1 MNSKVYKKLILYLF
15 IIFIPLQIS
24 AHGDDD
30 HDDSTKQDTTQTV
43 VVENQQASDSS
54 QAKKSTALFAGFNE
68 FSNLHPLIV
77 HFPIV
82 LLLLAVFSQLV
93 GLFVY
98 QKPLSWVTLVLLLG
112 GFIGG
117 ILASQFFHPHTTN
130 LSEKAIKILEA
141 HETYANWTV
150 WLAGI
155 ALLFKTISHFFLSRK
170 TWAEVIVLLLIAGSA
185 VTVSLAGHLG
195 SQMVFIENIGPKGQ
209 YIEQH

>member
-1 MNSKVYKKLILYLF
+1 MDSKVCKTLILYLF
-15 IIFIPLQIS
+15 IIFIPLQIA

-43 VVENQQASDSS
+43 VAEDQQVSDYSKT
-54 QAKKSTALFAGFNE
+54 KKSKGLFAGFDE

-82 LLLLAVFSQLV
+82 LLLLAVFSQLI

-98 QKPLSWVTLVLLLG
+98 QKPLSWVTLALLLG

-130 LSEKAIKILEA
+130 LSEKAISILEA
-141 HETYANWTV
+141 HETYASWTI

-155 ALLFKTISHFFLSRK
+155 ALLFKAISHFFLNRK
-170 TWAEVIVLLLIAGSA
+170 ILAEVIVLLLIVGSA

-195 SQMVFIENIGPKGQ
+195 TQMVYIENICPKGK